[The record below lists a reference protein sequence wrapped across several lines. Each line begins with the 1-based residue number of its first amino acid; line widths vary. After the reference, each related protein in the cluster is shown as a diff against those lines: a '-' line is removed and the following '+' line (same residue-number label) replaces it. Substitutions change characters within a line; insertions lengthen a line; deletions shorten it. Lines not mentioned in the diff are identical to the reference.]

1 MVKMTLRRHLWCL
14 VQLAVGTL
22 STSEYLNIPNAIN
35 LSVII
40 QYITWEQGLWTFTA
54 CIQYFMN

>member
-1 MVKMTLRRHLWCL
+1 MVKMTLRRYLWCL

-40 QYITWEQGLWTFTA
+40 QYITWDKDFGHLLHVYNTL
-54 CIQYFMN
+54 